1 MDSLILVIASKL
13 FLLIHYSSKARIT
26 NINSLIIILG
36 YLMLFVN
43 YIQQYNLKKKK
54 ERHELKY
61 EVEHELE
68 QSNEMK
74 ETLGYSLLF
83 IYYLISVIYYNDKI
97 HIYDYCALIGFGYG
111 IVRRVAHTNN
121 SFLEFLP
128 LMIFYSLYSY
138 THLEKKELL
147 SGIGGMLSSIFY
159 ISQLIK

>member
-1 MDSLILVIASKL
+1 MLKVVVPL
-13 FLLIHYSSKARIT
+13 FSE
-26 NINSLIIILG
+26 NGVIIILG

-43 YIQQYNLKKKK
+43 YIQQYNLKNKK
-54 ERHELKY
+54 EKHLLDQ
-61 EVEHELE
+61 EHLLE
-68 QSNEMK
+68 QSIEMK
-74 ETLGYSLLF
+74 EALGYLMLF
-83 IYYLISVIYYNDKI
+83 IYYSISVIYFSDKI

-159 ISQLIK
+159 TLQLIK